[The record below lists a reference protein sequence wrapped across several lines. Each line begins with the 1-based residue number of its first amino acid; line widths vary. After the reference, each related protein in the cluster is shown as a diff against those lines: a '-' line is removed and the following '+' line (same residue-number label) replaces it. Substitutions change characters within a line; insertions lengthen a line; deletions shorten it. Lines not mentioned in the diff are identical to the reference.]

1 MACAKRHLRI
11 DGDAVFGLWHVGVEC
26 AGYHTTSVD
35 NEGFEIVLLPF
46 LVPVLVFGLL
56 HGVGYFNIGQGEC
69 GQCLVEGGLVE
80 ECLLNVALE
89 VVLVQFLLKG
99 GVLGIGAMC
108 HGRAVEFVG
117 MYKTVGGR
125 PGGKGKF

>member
-1 MACAKRHLRI
+1 M
-11 DGDAVFGLWHVGVEC
+11 EC

-46 LVPVLVFGLL
+46 LVPVLVLSLL

-89 VVLVQFLLKG
+89 VVLVQILLKG
-99 GVLGIGAMC
+99 GGLGIGAMC

-117 MYKTVGGR
+117 MYKTVKTYFGQYGRQHVLHGFGGR